1 MPFLFFFKIFQFVVF
16 IKISNLGESAK
27 TLLVIVSKEDID
39 YVPQWKTTNTKEK
52 LGEVKNRLVIF
63 CNELKIN

>member
-1 MPFLFFFKIFQFVVF
+1 MTNFSEFLLIMPFLFFFKIFQFVVF

-39 YVPQWKTTNTKEK
+39 YVPQ
-52 LGEVKNRLVIF
+52 
-63 CNELKIN
+63 